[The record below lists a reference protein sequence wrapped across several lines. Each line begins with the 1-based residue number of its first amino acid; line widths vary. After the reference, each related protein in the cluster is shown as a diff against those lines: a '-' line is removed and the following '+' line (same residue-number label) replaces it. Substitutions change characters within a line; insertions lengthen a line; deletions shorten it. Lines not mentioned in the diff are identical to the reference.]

1 MYSSRLKYYIIVL
14 ITISL
19 SKGYD
24 QLTIKKP
31 SLFQSLFNKRDS
43 ENYESGYVL
52 NKLLFNRQFSHPI
65 TRIPIEIRYGIG
77 FDGKT
82 AGSFSEIDTN
92 SFVQDQSKIKYAE
105 NIETRINQKFEN
117 IFGSSLEIDFGLVN
131 IPYYLT
137 KTSWL
142 NVLTGFSYRQSKL
155 LSSRGA
161 L

>member
-19 SKGYD
+19 SKGYN

-77 FDGKT
+77 FDGK
-82 AGSFSEIDTN
+82 DC
-92 SFVQDQSKIKYAE
+92 
-105 NIETRINQKFEN
+105 RIF
-117 IFGSSLEIDFGLVN
+117 F
-131 IPYYLT
+131 
-137 KTSWL
+137 
-142 NVLTGFSYRQSKL
+142 
-155 LSSRGA
+155 
-161 L
+161 

>member
-1 MYSSRLKYYIIVL
+1 M
-14 ITISL
+14 
-19 SKGYD
+19 
-24 QLTIKKP
+24 
-31 SLFQSLFNKRDS
+31 
-43 ENYESGYVL
+43 L

-117 IFGSSLEIDFGLVN
+117 IFGSSLEIDFGLLN

-142 NVLTGFSYRQSKL
+142 NVLTGFSYRQSKSFIQQRYPMMSGL
-155 LSSRGA
+155 LIIQIGVINFTF
-161 L
+161 LPH